1 MSNQK
6 YYRKSDFIRSYDP
19 PGELSQN
26 DKRHDNDFIKI
37 SDISI
42 IPTIKEMLCDRPPF
56 LPSSLPDTPHF
67 LPDGAAKLLDT
78 QFRLLREDMLNP
90 IRGGLSNF
98 LNDLSQNWSKELKK
112 MQDEGG
118 RYTGND
124 NSDLYVYPYIQ
135 FVNIICDRKKGF
147 ACTLRF
153 TPPKIRDA
161 KDEFERREYWEKC
174 KRLLTGNLVIL
185 LLPSRRAQLNNFTN
199 SEGLYSIYFGIVA
212 SRDEKILAK
221 YDDHA
226 EIDISF
232 IDSSI
237 YSIALNEIS
246 NYDRIIRNSLEKRF
260 LIESTSIYTEAY
272 YHILKT
278 LQTMKPYSLPF
289 DKYLAPN
296 LNGECNIDIK
306 VETPMYTRASGFQ
319 FDLSVLC
326 KYEKIIKLSVSDT
339 YTYDKV
345 AKKITENSVIGKLP
359 DGTSYGLDETQA
371 KALIYAL
378 TREIALIEGPPGTGK
393 TVVGVQIMKVLLA
406 KGNRGS
412 NIGPILT
419 ICFTNHALDQFLE
432 HLLDEGIT
440 DIVRLGTRTKS
451 ERIKQFSLEEV
462 SKEYSYNKKSIW
474 MSHTRLNQIEE
485 EANEIKNI
493 LLKKWVSWDDIR
505 EYLMIEERRFYYKF
519 NDIYNSNLP
528 NWVSEAINN
537 ADEIEE
543 SSSPNKFKIV
553 RNKRYK
559 NSSIFEQWLN
569 GEDIRLINKR
579 KEILLKQQKEDE
591 KKSKKKDQ
599 RKKNKKWISFSEF
612 EELEKKSKSNE
623 ENSNDD
629 KSQINYEEIQ
639 WIKNYNEPKTNRL
652 LDSLINDYSIWEMS
666 KVERQR
672 LHDHWRTKI
681 NKKFVDKLLDL
692 EKKYEEERQVINN
705 LYEEGNRQILLSKDV
720 IGMTTNGAA
729 KFQELI
735 RSINPKIIVCEEAGE
750 VLEAHILSALTP
762 STQHLILIGDHN
774 QLRPHIATYSLSM
787 DSSSGKIYQLDKS
800 LFERLVYGDKA
811 VKIEKSQLLTQR
823 RMRKKEI
830 SDLIRYTL
838 YPKLID
844 GENTARYPNVRGA
857 QRNVYFIDHSNP
869 EDNTGGDLAM
879 KSHVN
884 SYEVKM
890 VVEMVKYFVRNGYTK
905 PEDIAVL
912 TPYLGQ
918 MIKIR
923 NALSN
928 SFVVVIDERDAQEIA
943 EMEKKRDSKNKDNLK
958 EKDNI
963 DGDQGATS
971 KSLKQQ
977 VTLRTV
983 DNFQG
988 EEANIVIISLVRN
1001 SSKSDGYDSIGFLKS
1016 SNRSNVLLSRAR
1028 EGMYLIGNS
1037 ELMAKRSKDMWAPVI
1052 NILREREQVG
1062 FGMPIVCNQ
1071 HPDYKNI
1078 IDKPEQFAQ
1087 VSPDGGCRRPCYTPL
1102 PCGHACI
1109 YSCHFDDPD
1118 HIGIDCPEPCPKI
1131 HPECNHKCLKL
1142 CYQDCGRC
1150 KLRIGDITL
1159 PGCGHVIQNAKCWQK
1174 QAIETLECM
1183 ELVIKKSPYC
1193 EHFQEI
1199 HCFEPVSDIKCKEKC
1214 DKQLECGHKCLR
1226 ECFECQKL
1234 SASQEE
1240 FDAAA
1245 LIERTQ
1251 HGECINFCNRSLSC
1265 KHKCT
1270 NFCHKGFKCPSCVM
1284 CAQI

>member
-1 MSNQK
+1 MNNQK
-6 YYRKSDFIRSYDP
+6 NFRKSDFTRNYDP
-19 PGELSQN
+19 PGESSKYG
-26 DKRHDNDFIKI
+26 KRHDNDFIDI

-42 IPTIKEMLCDRPPF
+42 IPTIEEILCDRPPF
-56 LPSSLPDTPHF
+56 LPSTLPDAPHF
-67 LPDGAAKLLDT
+67 LPDGAARLLDT
-78 QFRLLREDMLNP
+78 QFRLLREDMLSP
-90 IRGGLSNF
+90 IRVGLSNF
-98 LNDLSQNWSKELKK
+98 MTELSQNWSKELRKI
-112 MQDEGG
+112 QEEGG
-118 RYTGND
+118 RYSEND
-124 NSDLYVYPYIQ
+124 SDLYVYPYIQ
-135 FVNIICDRKKGF
+135 FVNIICDRRKGF
-147 ACTLRF
+147 ACTIRF
-153 TPPKIRDA
+153 TPPKIRGA
-161 KDEFERREYWEKC
+161 KDESDRKEYWEKS

-185 LLPSRRAQLNNFTN
+185 LLPSIRAQLNNLTN
-199 SEGLYSIYFGIVA
+199 NEGLYSVYFGIIT
-212 SRDEKILAK
+212 SRDEKALSK

-226 EIDISF
+226 EIDVSF

-237 YSIALNEIS
+237 YPIALNEIS
-246 NYDRIIRNSLEKRF
+246 NYDRITKRSLEKRF
-260 LIESTSIYTEAY
+260 LIESTSIYLEAY

-278 LQTMKPYSLPF
+278 LQTMRPYTLPF
-289 DKYLAPN
+289 KNYLAPN
-296 LNGECNIDIK
+296 FVENRNVDIK
-306 VETPMYTRASGFQ
+306 VETPMYARAPGFQ

-326 KYEKIIKLSVSDT
+326 KYERILNLNVSDT
-339 YTYDKV
+339 YTYDEV
-345 AKKITENSVIGKLP
+345 AKKITKYSNIGKLS
-359 DGTSYGLDETQA
+359 DGTLYGLDETQA
-371 KALIYAL
+371 KALIHAL

-393 TVVGVQIMKVLLA
+393 TVVGIQIMKVLLA
-406 KGNRGS
+406 RENRKS
-412 NIGPILT
+412 KIGPILT

-451 ERIKQFSLEEV
+451 ERIKQYSLEEV
-462 SKEYSYNKKSIW
+462 CKEYSYNKKSIW
-474 MSHTRLNQIEE
+474 LSHTKLEQIEL
-485 EANEIKNI
+485 EANKIKGI

-505 EYLMIEERRFYYKF
+505 EYLMIEEREFYNKF
-519 NDIYNSNLP
+519 NDIYNSSLP
-528 NWVSEAINN
+528 SWVLEAISN
-537 ADEIEE
+537 AEEVEEE
-543 SSSPNKFKIV
+543 SSSSKFITV
-553 RNKRYK
+553 RNKRNK

-569 GEDIRLINKR
+569 GEDIRIINKR
-579 KEILLKQQKEDE
+579 KEILLKQQKEVE
-591 KKSKKKDQ
+591 KKKSKKKDQ
-599 RKKNKKWISFSEF
+599 NKKNKKWISFSEF
-612 EELEKKSKSNE
+612 EALEEKSKNKE
-623 ENSNDD
+623 ENSNGD

-639 WIKNYNEPKTNRL
+639 WIRDYNEPKTNRL
-652 LDSLINDYSIWEMS
+652 LDSLLNDYSIWEMS

-681 NKKFVDKLLDL
+681 NKKFVDKLSDL
-692 EKKYEEERQVINN
+692 EKRHEEERQVMNN
-705 LYEEGNRQILLSKDV
+705 IYEEGNRQILSSRDV

-735 RSINPKIIVCEEAGE
+735 RSINPKIIICEEAGE

-762 STQHLILIGDHN
+762 STQHLILIGDHK

-787 DSSSGKIYQLDKS
+787 DSYAGKNYQLDKS
-800 LFERLVYGDKA
+800 LFERLVFGDKA
-811 VKIEKSQLLTQR
+811 IKIEKTTILTQR

-844 GENTARYPNVRGA
+844 GENTAKYPNIRGA
-857 QRNVYFIDHSNP
+857 QHNVYFIDHKNP
-869 EDNTGGDLAM
+869 EDDTGGDFAM

-884 SYEVKM
+884 RYEVKM
-890 VVEMVKYFVRNGYTK
+890 IVELVKYFVRNGYTK

-923 NALSN
+923 DALSK
-928 SFVVVIDERDAQEIA
+928 SFVVVIDERDAQDIA
-943 EMEKKRDSKNKDNLK
+943 EIEEKRDNKNNDNLK
-958 EKDNI
+958 GKDNI
-963 DGDQGATS
+963 ESDQSASS

-1001 SSKSDGYDSIGFLKS
+1001 SSKSDGNDSIGFLKS

-1037 ELMAKRSKDMWAPVI
+1037 ELMERKSLNMWAPVI
-1052 NILREREQVG
+1052 NILRERKQVG

-1071 HPDYKNI
+1071 HPNYKNI

-1087 VSPDGGCRRPCYTPL
+1087 VSPDGGCRQPCFTPL
-1102 PCGHACI
+1102 PCGHPCI
-1109 YSCHFDDPD
+1109 YKCHFDDPD

-1150 KLRIGDITL
+1150 EVRIGDIKL
-1159 PGCGHVIQNAKCWQK
+1159 PGCGHVIQNAKCWQE
-1174 QAIETLECM
+1174 QAIETLKCM
-1183 ELVIKKSPYC
+1183 ELITKKLLSC
-1193 EHFQEI
+1193 EHSQDI
-1199 HCFEPVSDIKCKEKC
+1199 HCFEPVNDIECKEKC

-1234 SASQEE
+1234 SVSQEKIN
-1240 FDAAA
+1240 ATT

-1251 HGECINFCNRSLSC
+1251 HGECLSFCNRSLYC

-1270 NFCHKGFKCPSCVM
+1270 NYCHKGFKCPPCVM
-1284 CAQI
+1284 CD